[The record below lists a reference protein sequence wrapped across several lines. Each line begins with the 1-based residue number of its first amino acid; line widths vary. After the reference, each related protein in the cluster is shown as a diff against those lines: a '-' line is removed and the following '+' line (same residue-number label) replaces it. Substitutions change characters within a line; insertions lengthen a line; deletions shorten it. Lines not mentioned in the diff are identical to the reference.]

1 MNNPVKYIDP
11 DGRNPITAVYRAYKG
26 YKAYQAYQS
35 YKVTRNAAVAAGTG
49 AVIGT
54 GSREVYNFYVSGNM
68 ENNAEKVANSLISR
82 ANTVQETASPEYN
95 NQRKREGDARDKR
108 NQEQANVQQTVING
122 GHNPQDSGGDFNPN
136 PNNDPKDGIK
146 KAALVTGVA
155 IVAEQ
160 ITANGDSS
168 IKQNLEQV
176 KNFIDKI
183 KDFFDKTK

>member
-1 MNNPVKYIDP
+1 MDP

-49 AVIGT
+49 AVIGA

-82 ANTVQETASPEYN
+82 ANIVQETASPEYN

-136 PNNDPKDGIK
+136 NQDPGRMGK
-146 KAALVTGVA
+146 TVA
-155 IVAEQ
+155 I
-160 ITANGDSS
+160 ITAVSIGLEQFVADGDSKEKMQQQQEQQQ
-168 IKQNLEQV
+168 IQYQNLSLWERV
-176 KNFIDKI
+176 KNF
-183 KDFFDKTK
+183 FNF